1 MTKRYL
7 SFIIYHLSFSVALL
21 SFSVALLSA
30 CSSDDNIAGDGTLS
44 GNGKTPLHVAVSLN
58 NGQAT
63 TRAADKTFAAR
74 DELKVYLRHT
84 TATTKQPDPENLEGP
99 LIYPTKTADQAPRL
113 VTFTVKDN
121 PTHTPYTLD
130 PANTNETSDLT
141 VSYNKTPS
149 GTASE
154 LYWDDFSN
162 SSSTDTDLRT
172 AGHGLQSYY
181 GYCYNGGTP
190 SKAITEASGT
200 LGWTLAT
207 EQSSAEILQH
217 QDLLWSMEQAPVTY
231 DHSTARNGNRTGL
244 TIPFTHA
251 MSEITVTL
259 TADATFSASP
269 FTSTSLTLNNM
280 NTVVY
285 PLSARDTTFTS
296 GTLGNITMCGA
307 DYTTGSS
314 RNFTAIVA
322 PGTKLKEGELLLNIN
337 GVDGNNYTLNI
348 TAAMLADNKWATP
361 EHSTATTPAQQGTE
375 EDKKFIL
382 TKPGYN
388 YHLKVNL
395 SKTKITER
403 ATIKNWETV
412 NATGEAIINFPKDLT
427 ANVKGHG
434 FVNGSKYNL
443 FQLEYGPES
452 DDSLERTNAAYKFV
466 TAPTYSNTTETWTNS
481 PTIYWPNAT
490 TRYYFR
496 ALAKQ
501 TADHKIAVI
510 TDHETIPNVHLTTP
524 STPNATAADP
534 NYFKV
539 KQGGDDILWGTTP
552 AHNEKATVPVS
563 YDYPEGAAIYART
576 DSVPIAFEHAL
587 AKVTFKLATSE
598 GAVGPNNNA
607 VNLTGATIAVSNL
620 VTSGTIQLEAGDIT
634 EKPAATANA
643 ISATTAPIEDLIVI
657 PQAITNASIITITLS
672 DGTVY
677 RLQLNQCKD
686 GSDAVVG
693 IWERGNSYTYTI
705 TILKEEITFRALI
718 KDWEEQTG
726 SGVANL
732 EWD

>member
-1 MTKRYL
+1 MNYKGL

-21 SFSVALLSA
+21 SFSLVLTALSA
-30 CSSDDNIAGDGTLS
+30 CSSDDNIAGNGTLS

-63 TRAADKTFAAR
+63 TRATDNTFAAG
-74 DELKVYLRHT
+74 DKLKVYLRHT
-84 TATTKQPDPENLEGP
+84 TATTKQPVDPGNPESP
-99 LIYPTKTADQAPRL
+99 LAYPTTPADQAPCL

-121 PTHTPYTLD
+121 PTHTAYTLD
-130 PANTNETSDLT
+130 PDNTNETSDLT

-162 SSSTDTDLRT
+162 SSSDLRT
-172 AGHGLQSYY
+172 SGHGLQSYY

-190 SKAITEASGT
+190 STALTESTGE

-207 EQSSAEILQH
+207 DQKLATAVKQG
-217 QDLLWSMEQAPVTY
+217 DLLWSMEQAPVTY
-231 DHSTARNGNRTGL
+231 DHSTARNGDRTGL

-285 PLSARDTTFTS
+285 PLSAPDTTFTS

-307 DYTTGSS
+307 DYTTGST

-322 PGTKLKEGELLLNIN
+322 PGTKLKEGELLLNITN
-337 GVDGNNYTLNI
+337 VDGNDYTLNI
-348 TAAMLADNKWATP
+348 TADMLTKDTWATYA
-361 EHSTATTPAQQGTE
+361 HSTATTPEQQGTE
-375 EDKKFIL
+375 GGKKFIL

-388 YHLKVNL
+388 YRLYVNL

-412 NATGEAIINFPKDLT
+412 NATGDAIINFPHDLT
-427 ANVKGHG
+427 ANVKGHR
-434 FVNGSKYNL
+434 FADESTYNL
-443 FQLEYGPES
+443 FQLEYEET
-452 DDSLERTNAAYKFV
+452 LERTNTAYKFV
-466 TAPTYSNTTETWTNS
+466 TVPKYDFSTETWTNT
-481 PTIYWPNAT
+481 PTLYWPNAE
-490 TRYYFR
+490 TRYFFR

-501 TADHKIAVI
+501 LPNHKI
-510 TDHETIPNVHLTTP
+510 TTVADEAP
-524 STPNATAADP
+524 ASPATAAASTV
-534 NYFKV
+534 FAV
-539 KQGGDDILWGTTP
+539 TQGGDDILWGTTP
-552 AHNEKATVPVS
+552 AYNERATVPVT

-587 AKVTFKLATSE
+587 AKVTFNLATSA
-598 GAVGPNNNA
+598 GDVGDNNNA
-607 VNLTGATIAVSNL
+607 VDLTNATIAVSNL
-620 VTSGTIQLEAGDIT
+620 ITSGTIRLEDGEIT

-643 ISATTAPIEDLIVI
+643 ITATTAPIKDLIVI
-657 PQAITNASIITITLS
+657 PQDITNASIITITLK
-672 DGTVY
+672 DGTKY
-677 RLQLNQCKD
+677 ELQLNQCKD
-686 GSDAVVG
+686 GSSNT
-693 IWERGNSYTYTI
+693 INKWKRGENYVYTI
-705 TILKEEITFRALI
+705 TVLKEEITFRALV

>member
-1 MTKRYL
+1 MNYKGL
-7 SFIIYHLSFSVALL
+7 SFIIYHLAFSVALL

-63 TRAADKTFAAR
+63 TRATDNTFAAG
-74 DELKVYLRHT
+74 DKLKVYLRHT
-84 TATTKQPDPENLEGP
+84 TSATKSGSP
-99 LIYPTKTADQAPRL
+99 LAYPTTTADQAPRL
-113 VTFTVKDN
+113 VTFTVND
-121 PTHTPYTLD
+121 
-130 PANTNETSDLT
+130 NTNETSDLT
-141 VSYNKTPS
+141 VSYTNTGS
-149 GTASE
+149 GTTTE

-162 SSSTDTDLRT
+162 SSSADTYLRT
-172 AGHGLQSYY
+172 SGHGLQSYY

-190 SKAITEASGT
+190 STALTETSGT

-217 QDLLWSMEQAPVTY
+217 QNLLWSMEQAPVTY
-231 DHSTARNGNRTGL
+231 AHSTARDGDRPGL

-269 FTSTSLTLNNM
+269 FTSTSLTLNQM
-280 NTVVY
+280 YNTVSLKA
-285 PLSARDTTFTS
+285 PDTTFTS
-296 GTLGNITMCGA
+296 TNLTAITMFGA
-307 DYTTGSS
+307 EYTTGST
-314 RNFTAIVA
+314 RKFTAIVA
-322 PGTKLKEGELLLNIN
+322 PGTKLKEGELLLNITN
-337 GVDGNNYTLNI
+337 VDGNDYTLNI
-348 TAAMLADNKWATP
+348 TAAMLAANKWATP

-375 EDKKFIL
+375 GDKKFIL

-388 YHLKVNL
+388 YHLNVNL

-412 NATGEAIINFPKDLT
+412 NATGDAIINFPHDLT

-434 FVNGSKYNL
+434 FANGSTYNL
-443 FQLEYGPES
+443 FQLEYGPAS
-452 DDSLERTNAAYKFV
+452 DQTLERTNAAYKFV
-466 TAPTYSNTTETWTNS
+466 TVPTYSNTTETWTNS

-490 TRYYFR
+490 TQYYFR

-501 TADHKIAVI
+501 TADHNI
-510 TDHETIPNVHLTTP
+510 TTVTGTTVP
-524 STPNATAADP
+524 ASPATAAASTV
-534 NYFKV
+534 FAV
-539 KQGGDDILWGTTP
+539 TQGGDDILWGTTP
-552 AHNEKATVPVS
+552 AHNEKATVPVT
-563 YDYPEGAAIYART
+563 YDYPEGAAIPART

-607 VNLTGATIAVSNL
+607 VDLTGATIAVSNL
-620 VTSGTIQLEAGDIT
+620 VTSGTIQLETGNIT
-634 EKPAATANA
+634 EKPAATADA
-643 ISATTAPIEDLIVI
+643 ITTTTAPIEDRIVI
-657 PQAITNASIITITLS
+657 PQAITDESIITITLS

-677 RLQLNQCKD
+677 KLQLNQCKD
-686 GSDAVVG
+686 GSSNT
-693 IWERGNSYTYTI
+693 INEWKRGENYVYTI
-705 TILKEEITFRALI
+705 TVLKEEITFRALI

>member
-1 MTKRYL
+1 MNYKR
-7 SFIIYHLSFSVALL
+7 FIIYHLAFSLVLTA
-21 SFSVALLSA
+21 LSA

-44 GNGKTPLHVAVSLN
+44 GNGKTPLQVAVSLN

-63 TRAADKTFAAR
+63 TRAADKTFAAG
-74 DELKVYLRHT
+74 DKLKVYLRHT
-84 TATTKQPDPENLEGP
+84 TGAKTGSP
-99 LIYPTKTADQAPRL
+99 LAYPTTPADQAPCL

-162 SSSTDTDLRT
+162 SSSADTYLRT
-172 AGHGLQSYY
+172 SGHGLQSYY

-190 SKAITEASGT
+190 STALTESTGE

-207 EQSSAEILQH
+207 SQSSAETLQH

-231 DHSTARNGNRTGL
+231 DHSTARNGDRTGL

-285 PLSARDTTFTS
+285 PLTAPDTTFTS

-307 DYTTGSS
+307 DYTTGST

-375 EDKKFIL
+375 GDKKFIL

-388 YHLKVNL
+388 YHLDVHL
-395 SKTKITER
+395 SKTMITER

-412 NATGEAIINFPKDLT
+412 DATGEAIINFPHDLT

-434 FVNGSKYNL
+434 FANGSTYNL
-443 FQLEYGPES
+443 FQLEYDET
-452 DDSLERTNAAYKFV
+452 LERTNAAYKFV
-466 TAPTYSNTTETWTNS
+466 TVPTYSNTTETWTNS

-490 TRYYFR
+490 TQYYFR

-501 TADHKIAVI
+501 TADHNI
-510 TDHETIPNVHLTTP
+510 TTVTGTTVP
-524 STPNATAADP
+524 ASPATAAASTV
-534 NYFKV
+534 FAV
-539 KQGGDDILWGTTP
+539 TQGGDDILWGTTP
-552 AHNEKATVPVS
+552 AHNEKATVPVT
-563 YDYPEGAAIYART
+563 YDYPEGAAIPART

-634 EKPAATANA
+634 GKPAATANA
-643 ISATTAPIEDLIVI
+643 ITATTAPIEDLIVI
-657 PQAITNASIITITLS
+657 PQAITDESIITITLK
-672 DGTVY
+672 DDLKKDVAVY

-686 GSDAVVG
+686 GSSNT
-693 IWERGNSYTYTI
+693 INEWKRGENYVYTI
-705 TILKEEITFRALI
+705 TILKEEITFRALV
-718 KDWEEQTG
+718 KDWKEQTG

>member
-1 MTKRYL
+1 MNYKR
-7 SFIIYHLSFSVALL
+7 FIIYHLSFSLVLTA
-21 SFSVALLSA
+21 LSA

-63 TRAADKTFAAR
+63 TRATDKTFAAR

-84 TATTKQPDPENLEGP
+84 TSATKSGSP
-99 LIYPTKTADQAPRL
+99 LRYPTTPADQAPRL

-130 PANTNETSDLT
+130 PDNTNKTSDLT
-141 VSYNKTPS
+141 VSYTNTS
-149 GTASE
+149 STNTTE

-162 SSSTDTDLRT
+162 SSSADTYLRT
-172 AGHGLQSYY
+172 SGHGLQSYY

-190 SKAITEASGT
+190 STALTESTGK

-207 EQSSAEILQH
+207 SQSSAETLQH

-231 DHSTARNGNRTGL
+231 AHSTARDGDRTGL

-259 TADATFSASP
+259 TADVTFSASP
-269 FTSTSLTLNNM
+269 FTLTSLTLNNM
-280 NTVVY
+280 STVVY
-285 PLSARDTTFTS
+285 PLSAPDTTFTS

-307 DYTTGSS
+307 DYTTGST

-322 PGTKLKEGELLLNIN
+322 PGTKLKEGELLLNITN
-337 GVDGNNYTLNI
+337 VDGNNYTLNI
-348 TAAMLADNKWATP
+348 TADMLTKDTWATYA
-361 EHSTATTPAQQGTE
+361 HSTATTPAQQGTE

-388 YHLKVNL
+388 YHLNVNL

-412 NATGEAIINFPKDLT
+412 NATGNAIINFPHDLT
-427 ANVKGHG
+427 ANVKGHR
-434 FVNGSKYNL
+434 FADGSTYNL
-443 FQLEYGPES
+443 FQLEYEET
-452 DDSLERTNAAYKFV
+452 LERTNTAYKFV
-466 TAPTYSNTTETWTNS
+466 TVPKYDFSTETWTNT
-481 PTIYWPNAT
+481 PTLYWPNAT

-501 TADHKIAVI
+501 TADHNI
-510 TDHETIPNVHLTTP
+510 TTVTGTTVP
-524 STPNATAADP
+524 ASPATAAASTV
-534 NYFKV
+534 FAV
-539 KQGGDDILWGTTP
+539 TQGGDDILWGTTP
-552 AHNEKATVPVS
+552 AHN
-563 YDYPEGAAIYART
+563 DYNPGDPLYART

-587 AKVTFKLATSE
+587 AKVTFNLATSA
-598 GAVGPNNNA
+598 GDVGDNNDA

-620 VTSGTIQLEAGDIT
+620 VTTGTIRLEDGEIT

-643 ISATTAPIEDLIVI
+643 ITATTAPIVDRIVI
-657 PQAITNASIITITLS
+657 PQAITDESIITITLS
-672 DGTVY
+672 DETVY
-677 RLQLNQCKD
+677 KLQLNQCKD
-686 GSDAVVG
+686 GSSNT
-693 IWERGNSYTYTI
+693 INEWKRGENYVYTI
-705 TILKEEITFRALI
+705 TVLKEEITFRALI
-718 KDWEEQTG
+718 KDWKEQTG